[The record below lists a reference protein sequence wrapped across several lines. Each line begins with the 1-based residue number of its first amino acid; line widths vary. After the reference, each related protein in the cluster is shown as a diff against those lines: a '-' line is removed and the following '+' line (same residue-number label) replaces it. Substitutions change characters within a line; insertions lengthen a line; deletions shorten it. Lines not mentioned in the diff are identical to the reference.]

1 MRADRLL
8 TESVVPGGAAPA
20 TKVSSPSGRAGKAEP
35 AAKIDTIDSYLLVT
49 GHPRRLNYWKAM
61 RYFFHILHGPKV
73 FPDVN
78 GNRLSSPELAIR
90 QAKALA
96 AELSK
101 AGEFCR
107 LNSVLV
113 LDENGNNIFGCR
125 AA

>member
-1 MRADRLL
+1 
-8 TESVVPGGAAPA
+8 
-20 TKVSSPSGRAGKAEP
+20 
-35 AAKIDTIDSYLLVT
+35 
-49 GHPRRLNYWKAM
+49 M

-73 FPDVN
+73 FPDEN

-107 LNSVLV
+107 SNSVLV